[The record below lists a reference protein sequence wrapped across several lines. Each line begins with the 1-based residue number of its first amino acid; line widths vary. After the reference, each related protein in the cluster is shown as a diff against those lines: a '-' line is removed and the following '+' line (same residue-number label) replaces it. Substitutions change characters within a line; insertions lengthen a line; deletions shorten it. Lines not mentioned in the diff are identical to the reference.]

1 MSAIILGEEFPIPDF
16 AGDPEVMS
24 PDPLEGKS
32 AEIVA
37 NEAGEIAVSNIPSS
51 LPGTVDPITP
61 EMNSAIKEVV
71 PESINDA
78 VKSVPVMPE
87 GNLGQTIQASIT
99 EEITGNPK
107 EFHNKSMSRAI
118 REAGGD
124 VKKVTP
130 EGLKKAYVDEAKNIA
145 TQKTQQFKQFYGD
158 VVHDTV
164 KGIDPEFD
172 AKRPYG
178 SEPKSLIDQ
187 MVDDPA
193 GTNEKLLEDAK
204 EIEKSNPDWKEKV
217 KQVAG
222 YGAKGLLVLAV
233 VGAFVPGGLNVIK
246 KLAGLAGKAVA
257 KIVNVAA
264 NILKAFLGPFLKMF
278 WDTVK
283 KFKGPF
289 IVLGVILL
297 IMLIL
302 WIYKQFS

>member
-16 AGDPEVMS
+16 GGDPEVMS
-24 PDPLEGKS
+24 PDPLEGKPIE
-32 AEIVA
+32 AVA
-37 NEAGEIAVSNIPSS
+37 NEAGEIAVSNIPTS
-51 LPGTVDPITP
+51 LPGTVDPISP
-61 EMNSAIKEVV
+61 ELNSTIREIV

-87 GNLGQTIQASIT
+87 GTLGQTIQASIT

-107 EFHNKSMSRAI
+107 EFHNKAMSRAI
-118 REAGGD
+118 QEAGGD

-130 EGLKKAYVDEAKNIA
+130 EGLKKAYTEEANKLSVE
-145 TQKTQQFKQFYGD
+145 KTQQFKEFYGD

-172 AKRPYG
+172 AKRPYENG
-178 SEPKSLIDQ
+178 KSLIDQ
-187 MVDDPA
+187 MVDDPK

-204 EIEKSNPDWKEKV
+204 EIEKANPDWKEKV

-233 VGAFVPGGLNVIK
+233 IGAFIPGGLNVIK

-257 KIVNVAA
+257 KVVNVAA
-264 NILKAFLGPFLKMF
+264 NILKAFLGPFLKIF

-289 IVLGVILL
+289 IILGIILI

-302 WIYKQFS
+302 WIYRLFV